1 MGALIVERGGRSNAV
16 LSQLRSMVKGMD
28 RMIDQLL
35 SFARARTGAIELA
48 RRPVA
53 LVALCREVIGE
64 MALLY
69 PRRAICLG
77 PACDEVCGDW
87 DPDRLAQVARNLLS
101 NALTHGD
108 RRSPVLLAIRDVG
121 AAAELSVESRG
132 KPIPPEL
139 RAHLF
144 EAFRRGGPGTGAG
157 LGLYIV
163 DQIARAHGGSVELS
177 RRSAEPD
184 CGSVDAG
191 GDAVTVF
198 TVRLPK
204 SGSRDR
210 FNAAEEPDARVRPA
224 VVATT
229 GTAMRRKPPRT
240 RSANPRPVRPSHP
253 EGG

>member
-1 MGALIVERGGRSNAV
+1 VTRAAAGIAERDAERERDLILGELAHDLRAPLHGILMGVAIVAKGRQSDAV

-64 MALLY
+64 MALLH
-69 PRRAICLG
+69 PRRAIWLG

-87 DPDRLAQVARNLLS
+87 DPDRLAQVARNLLA

-121 AAAELSVESRG
+121 DAAELSVENRG
-132 KPIPPEL
+132 EPIPEEL
-139 RAHLF
+139 LAHLF
-144 EAFRRGGPGTGAG
+144 EPFRRGRSGSGAG

-163 DQIARAHGGSVELS
+163 DQIVRAHGGSVELS
-177 RRSAEPD
+177 S
-184 CGSVDAG
+184 DA
-191 GDAVTVF
+191 ATVF
-198 TVRLPK
+198 TVTLPK
-204 SGSRDR
+204 
-210 FNAAEEPDARVRPA
+210 AARV
-224 VVATT
+224 
-229 GTAMRRKPPRT
+229 T
-240 RSANPRPVRPSHP
+240 RSKGRNTSLMPAHSAPSQP
-253 EGG
+253 EQDQP